1 MLVRKGGSLAAA
13 VAAIV
18 ISSAA
23 RAGISFAQQP
33 RLQPQPI
40 PRRVQTS
47 GYQVPV
53 LFEPNVGQADP
64 RVKYLSRTRDG
75 ILFIASDEAILAV
88 SSPAAVPI
96 RGERPTRV
104 GTPKQSG
111 GLLTMRLIGANP
123 DATVEGRG
131 KASARINYFIG
142 RDPGRWHTN
151 IPTVN
156 EVVAHEAWP
165 GIDVSFGRDL
175 SAGPEAVECTFTVRA
190 GANLS
195 AMRVAFE
202 APGDVV
208 LTPDGN
214 VETAIGIRKI
224 TFTRPHVFEE
234 GRNGRHEVSA
244 KFVTVPAVEH
254 RGAHQLEVRFEVA
267 RRDFGAR
274 LIIDPSLIY
283 STYLGGSGEAKAS
296 TIADGTGDRVN
307 ALALDQDGNEYLTGA
322 TTSPDFPA
330 TNEAFF
336 ASCNNGGGPC
346 DPAFITKIDGKTG
359 AVIYSTLLGG
369 GAGGNEGLGNGDEG
383 LGIAVDQFGNAYV
396 AGATFSTSFPTTP
409 GALVPS
415 CNFCQPVPFVTKLS
429 ADGSSLLYST
439 LLEKSD
445 TQDYANAIAIDES
458 GNAYVTGVINDGG
471 DAFALVLN
479 TTGSAATYSV
489 ALASATGYAVA
500 LTKNHEMWIGGQTS
514 GVGFPTTTNA
524 FQHKCKK
531 CSEDFAGFV
540 SLLDPS
546 KGNTKKSL
554 VYSTYVGGSAAGD
567 IIHAIAVD
575 SKNRAWA
582 VGSANPSSFKG
593 KKSEVNC
600 AKHMVCGNHA
610 LLAVFDGSKSGG
622 SSLALSE
629 YLGGDGSDMANAI
642 FLAESGEAYIG
653 GQTTSSNFPVTSN
666 AVQSTYTPCTGC
678 EQYRG
683 PAFVAVLN
691 PFSKKSGL
699 VYSTYLGGAT
709 VLSPVSFP
717 ANERLPNLVEVDA
730 VNGIALD
737 SNGVIHAAGLTYT
750 SGFPT
755 TSDAQQTVC
764 KACPSLGSDGFVV
777 RINPN
782 ATTGTQAL
790 EYSSYLG
797 GGGPRFIGDSAAGV
811 AMDGSGDVYV
821 AGLTSSIDF
830 PVTSGA
836 FQRNCDGCV
845 AFNSGGYVGLSYGA
859 FVAKLNPTAA
869 PGDQLVYATYL
880 DGSSPGAQN
889 IAEATGIAVDADGEA
904 YAVGISDANF
914 PTTPNAFSNSC
925 SGSGSECLFFAKLD
939 STGSELLYS
948 SFVGTAVSASVAI
961 DPNQNALIAG
971 ATFEGISVTPGAVQS
986 ACNLCN
992 IEVGITSGYFSKVNP
1007 NVTGAASLVYA
1018 TYLSGSGGKFGASET
1033 GDALSA
1039 VAADP
1044 DGNAVLTGQ
1053 VTSPDFPI
1061 TSNAYQTQCQGI
1073 CQSPA
1078 ISVIDPALSGQA
1090 ALVYSTFLN
1099 GNGGDTNP
1107 IASPFAVVV
1116 DLNHDIYVGG
1126 NVQGLNF
1133 PVSPNSFM
1141 PQCPDA
1147 VCDAGFITE
1156 LNPYALPANQ
1166 LLYGTYLGGT
1176 SFTGGDAVTGLGVDA
1191 NGRIFASGYTASQS
1205 FPVTPDALQPT
1216 CLSCP
1221 PPGGPQGEPQ
1231 DGFLTVL
1238 NPAGSGAGQLVYS
1251 TYLGGS
1257 TFDGATGLA
1266 IGPTGLV
1273 AVVGYSSSTDFPTTP
1288 NAFQLQCP
1296 ACINISESGDQAI
1309 EGPLLLNSDAFVS
1322 VFQF

>member
-1 MLVRKGGSLAAA
+1 MRSFIGRALVAA

-18 ISSAA
+18 ICIAGSAA
-23 RAGISFAQQP
+23 VSLAQMP
-33 RLQPQPI
+33 R
-40 PRRVQTS
+40 TTAS
-47 GYQVPV
+47 GYP
-53 LFEPNVGQADP
+53 LPIIFEPNVGQADA
-64 RVKYLSRTRDG
+64 RVKFLSRERDG
-75 ILFIASDEAILAV
+75 VLFIASDEAVLAV
-88 SSPAAVPI
+88 SSPALVPM
-96 RGERPTRV
+96 RGLRTTRDA
-104 GTPKQSG
+104 PHRQSG
-111 GLLTMRLIGANP
+111 GVLTMRLVGANP
-123 DATVEGRG
+123 NGTVEGRG
-131 KASARINYFIG
+131 KALARINYFVG
-142 RDPGRWHTN
+142 RDPSRWHTN

-156 EVVAHEAWP
+156 EVVAHDAWP
-165 GIDVSFGRDL
+165 GIDVTYGRDE
-175 SAGPEAVECTFTVRA
+175 SAGPQAVECTFTVRK
-190 GANLS
+190 GANPAALKL
-195 AMRVAFE
+195 AFD

-208 LTPDGN
+208 LTPDGE
-214 VETAIGIRKI
+214 VETAIGVRKI
-224 TFTRPHVFEE
+224 RFSKPRVFEE
-234 GRNGRHEVSA
+234 GVAGRRQVSA
-244 KFVTVPAVEH
+244 KFVAVPSDEH
-254 RGAHQLEVRFEVA
+254 SGTHQLQVQFEVA
-267 RRDFGAR
+267 RRDTNAR
-274 LIIDPSLIY
+274 LVIDPSLIY
-283 STYLGGSGEAKAS
+283 STYLGGSGEAKAG

-307 ALALDQDGNEYLTGA
+307 AIALDQDGNEYLTGA
-322 TTSPDFPA
+322 TTSLDFPA
-330 TNEAFF
+330 SDKAFF
-336 ASCNNGGGPC
+336 SSCNNGGGPC
-346 DPAFITKIDGKTG
+346 DPAFINKIDGKTG

-458 GNAYVTGVINDGG
+458 GNAYVTGVINGN
-471 DAFALVLN
+471 AFAIVLN
-479 TTGSAATYSV
+479 PTGTATSYAV

-500 LTKNHEMWIGGQTS
+500 LTKNHEIWIGGQTS
-514 GVGFPTTTNA
+514 GVGFPITTNA
-524 FQHKCKK
+524 YQHKCKK

-546 KGNTKKSL
+546 KGSTKKSL
-554 VYSTYVGGSAAGD
+554 VYSTYIGGSAARD

-575 SKNRAWA
+575 SKDRAWA

-600 AKHMVCGNHA
+600 AKHMMCGNHA
-610 LLAVFDGSKSGG
+610 LLAVFDGSKSGR
-622 SSLALSE
+622 SSLALSD
-629 YLGGDGSDMANAI
+629 YLGGDGSDSANAI
-642 FLAESGEAYIG
+642 FLAGSGEAYIG

-666 AVQSTYTPCTGC
+666 AVQSTYIPCTGC

-737 SNGVIHAAGLTYT
+737 SNGVIHAAGLTYANR
-750 SGFPT
+750 FPT
-755 TSDAQQTVC
+755 TSGAQQTVC

-811 AMDGSGDVYV
+811 TMDGSGDVYV
-821 AGLTSSIDF
+821 AGLTTSIDF
-830 PVTSGA
+830 PATSGA
-836 FQRNCDGCV
+836 FQQNCDGCV
-845 AFNSGGYVGLSYGA
+845 AYNFDGSLELSYGA

-869 PGDQLVYATYL
+869 PCDQLIYATYL

-904 YAVGISDANF
+904 YTVGISDGNF

-925 SGSGSECLFFAKLD
+925 SGSGNDCLFFAKLD
-939 STGSELLYS
+939 STGSQLLYS

-961 DPNQNALIAG
+961 DPNQNGLIAG
-971 ATFEGISVTPGAVQS
+971 ATREGIPVTPGAVQS
-986 ACNLCN
+986 TCNLCN
-992 IEVGITSGYFSKVNP
+992 LEVGITSGYFSKVNP
-1007 NVTGAASLVYA
+1007 NATGAASLVYA

-1039 VAADP
+1039 VAADAN
-1044 DGNAVLTGQ
+1044 GNAILTGT
-1053 VTSPDFPI
+1053 VSSPDFP
-1061 TSNAYQTQCQGI
+1061 TTPNAYQPQCQGL
-1073 CQSPA
+1073 CDSPA
-1078 ISVIDPALSGQA
+1078 ISVINPALSGQT
-1090 ALVYSTFLN
+1090 ALVYSTFVN
-1099 GNGGDTNP
+1099 GNGGDSNP
-1107 IASPFAVVV
+1107 IAFPYAVAV
-1116 DLNHDIYVGG
+1116 DSSGDVYIGG
-1126 NVQGLNF
+1126 QIFGYDF
-1133 PVSPNSFM
+1133 PVSPNAFI
-1141 PQCPDA
+1141 PQCPA
-1147 VCDAGFITE
+1147 LPCGGGSGFIAE
-1156 LNPYALPANQ
+1156 LNPNAAPANQ
-1166 LLYGTYLGGT
+1166 LVYGTYLGGVST
-1176 SFTGGDAVTGLGVDA
+1176 IGNEAVTGLGVDS
-1191 NGRIFASGYTASQS
+1191 NGRIYAAGHTLSAN
-1205 FPVTPDALQPT
+1205 FPVTNDAAQTT
-1216 CLSCP
+1216 CLACP
-1221 PPGGPQGEPQ
+1221 GATQDSGK

-1238 NPAGSGAGQLVYS
+1238 NPAASGANQLVYS
-1251 TYLGGS
+1251 TFLGGNNYDS
-1257 TFDGATGLA
+1257 ATGLA
-1266 IGPTGLV
+1266 VGPMGLIAV
-1273 AVVGYSSSTDFPTTP
+1273 AGYSSSTDFPTTP

-1296 ACINISESGDQAI
+1296 ACLNISERGDQAI
-1309 EGPLLLNSDAFVS
+1309 EGPLLLNSNAFVS